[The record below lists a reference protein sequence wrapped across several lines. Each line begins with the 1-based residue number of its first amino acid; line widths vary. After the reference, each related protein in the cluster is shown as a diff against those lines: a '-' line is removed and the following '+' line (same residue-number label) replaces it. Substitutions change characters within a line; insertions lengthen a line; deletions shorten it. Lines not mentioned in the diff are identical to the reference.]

1 MKQGKPISASLEHVV
16 FYPSAERGHYP
27 TIVALHGRGA
37 DAYDLIP
44 LIDSLGL
51 EDALLIAPRAP
62 IPFNFGPGF
71 AWYGLQEEGVPETET
86 FHVSLD
92 RLRRFLT
99 EVRAGY
105 PVDQQ
110 RVILLGF
117 SQGTVMA
124 YAASLLEPSSVL
136 GIAALSGYIPV
147 HSGLPLKLREV
158 KSLAAFVSHGT
169 FDELI
174 PVRFGR
180 ESAELLEKAGAEVVY
195 REYAMGHEVSED
207 TLRDLASWTRNLLS
221 K

>member
-16 FYPSAERGHYP
+16 FYPSEERGHYP

-44 LIDSLGL
+44 LVDSLGL

-62 IPFNFGPGF
+62 MPFNFGAGF
-71 AWYGLQEEGVPETET
+71 AWYGLQEEGVPEPET
-86 FHVSLD
+86 FLASLD
-92 RLRRFLT
+92 RLRKFLA

-105 PVDQQ
+105 PVDRQ

-124 YAASLLEPSSVL
+124 YAAGLLEPSSVR

-147 HSGLPLKLREV
+147 HSGLQLKLREL
-158 KSLAAFVSHGT
+158 KGLAAFVSHGT
-169 FDELI
+169 YDELI
-174 PVRFGR
+174 PVRLGR
-180 ESAELLEKAGAEVVY
+180 ESSELLEKAGADVVY

-207 TLRDLASWTRNLLS
+207 TLRDLAAWTKNLLS